1 MQCSITVDETK
12 FIEGLKVA
20 HQVAYSVRDR
30 LKYIGTRQNET
41 RGELCTYSR
50 GGASIQLQQCPGHTD
65 VQDLISNTVV
75 DAVRY
80 VDFIFFS
87 KELKLPGLGVIIPTR
102 GDLIVWEGKTYVVTA
117 PTAADDVY
125 NFTTMYRDRVR
136 IHAVLTTALENG

>member
-1 MQCSITVDETK
+1 M
-12 FIEGLKVA
+12 G
-20 HQVAYSVRDR
+20 YSVRDR
-30 LKYIGTRQNET
+30 LKYIGTRENEV
-41 RGELCTYSR
+41 RGEWVTYSR
-50 GGASIQLQQCPGHTD
+50 GGASIQIEQCPGHTD

-87 KELKLPGLGVIIPTR
+87 RELNLPGYGVIIPQR
-102 GDLIVWEGKTYVVTA
+102 GDLIVWEEKTYTVTA

-136 IHAVLTTALENG
+136 IHAVLTTALQNG